1 MYDVSFLS
9 FSLVRFSIVITIF
22 RLGKHLFKALVDFR
36 RVYWQIEMD
45 PISLLRFFSL
55 FNAVVMD
62 MHGAAHF
69 GDSTERVIE

>member
-1 MYDVSFLS
+1 MMV
-9 FSLVRFSIVITIF
+9 IF
-22 RLGKHLFKALVDFR
+22 RLGQASSKHFQDCFR

-55 FNAVVMD
+55 FNAVMD
-62 MHGAAHF
+62 MHGALAASPTHF